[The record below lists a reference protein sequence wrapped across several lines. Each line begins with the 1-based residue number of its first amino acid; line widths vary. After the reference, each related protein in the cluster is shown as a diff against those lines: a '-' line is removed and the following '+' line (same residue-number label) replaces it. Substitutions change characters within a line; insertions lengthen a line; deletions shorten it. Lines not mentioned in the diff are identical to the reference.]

1 MGKRGAR
8 SGVLLAQH
16 VTRNQRH
23 PKGRGRQTDARA
35 RRECVAGVAH
45 RGAGAHE
52 ENAEAVGHA
61 VWQTGQAPQDDAGGD
76 DLHGASVDCGDEAL
90 APRTCINYF
99 NLKARDLFA
108 VGKEWAK
115 VEYVSAP
122 GGYVSGAGR
131 PAFVGF
137 NWQA

>member
-1 MGKRGAR
+1 MGKCGAR

-52 ENAEAVGHA
+52 ENAEAIGHA
-61 VWQTGQAPQDDAGGD
+61 VRPPQGEKEDDAGGD
-76 DLHGASVDCGDEAL
+76 DLHGASVDGGDEVM
-90 APRTCINYF
+90 CG
-99 NLKARDLFA
+99 RDTQSRCA
-108 VGKEWAK
+108 I
-115 VEYVSAP
+115 
-122 GGYVSGAGR
+122 AGR
-131 PAFVGF
+131 KG
-137 NWQA
+137 